1 MNPLQIAIGVLA
13 LLLALS
19 TAGNAWL
26 FHSRDKALAAEA
38 TAQQLNADT
47 AVAAK
52 TCSDSVDALAK
63 DGKARS
69 ARLGKLLG
77 AESARIVS
85 LQHQAL
91 DAQRAKPDN
100 PQDLCGSL
108 ERYLR
113 AQIKA
118 ERAR

>member
-1 MNPLQIAIGVLA
+1 MSPIAILG

-19 TAGNAWL
+19 VAGNAWL
-26 FHSRDKALAAEA
+26 FHARDKALAAEV
-38 TAQQLNADT
+38 TAEQLNADT

-52 TCSDSVDALAK
+52 TCSDSVDNLAK

-69 ARLGKLLG
+69 ARLEKMLG

-85 LQHQAL
+85 LQRQAL
-91 DAQRAKPDN
+91 DAQRAKPDD
-100 PQDLCGSL
+100 PKDLCGSL

-118 ERAR
+118 ERTP